1 MSSVLKVDA
10 IQNTAGTSAL
20 TIDSNGFV
28 LPKAVA
34 FSARLSTTQ
43 SISASTWT
51 KITFNTEDFDTASQY
66 DHSNSKFQPTI
77 AGYYQ
82 INASLAWLAG
92 ASTAA
97 LTRFYKNGS
106 HYKNGA
112 YLYHGS
118 QALDDYQVES
128 SVLVHMN
135 GSSDYFEIY
144 GYNIGTSNTISGG
157 GEISYFQGFLVG
169 V

>member
-1 MSSVLKVDA
+1 MSSILKVDT
-10 IQNTAGTSAL
+10 IQNTGGTTGL

-34 FSARLSTTQ
+34 FSARLSGTQ

-82 INASLAWLAG
+82 INASLAWLDG

-106 HYKNGA
+106 WYKNGA

-128 SVLVHMN
+128 SVLVYMN

-157 GEISYFQGFLVG
+157 GETSYFQGFLVG

>member
-10 IQNTAGTSAL
+10 IQNTSGTSGL

-34 FSARLSTTQ
+34 FSAYMSGTQ

-51 KITFNTEDFDTASQY
+51 KVTFNTEEYDTASQY

-82 INASLAWLAG
+82 INSALAWMDG

-97 LTRFYKNGS
+97 LARFHKNGG
-106 HYKNGA
+106 HYKNSA
-112 YLYHGS
+112 YVYHGS
-118 QALDDYQVES
+118 QELDDYQVES

-135 GSSDYFEIY
+135 GSSDYLEIY
-144 GYNIGTSNTISGG
+144 AFNVGTANTITGG
-157 GEISYFQGFLVG
+157 SAFSYFQGFLVG

>member
-1 MSSVLKVDA
+1 MSSILKVDT
-10 IQNTAGTSAL
+10 IQNTSGTTGL

-34 FSARLSTTQ
+34 FSAYLSGTQ

-51 KITFNTEDFDTASQY
+51 KVTFNTEEYDTASQY
-66 DHSNSKFQPTI
+66 DPSNSKFQPTI

-82 INASLAWLAG
+82 INAALAWMDG
-92 ASTAA
+92 ASTAG
-97 LTRFYKNGS
+97 LSRFYKNGAN
-106 HYKNGA
+106 YKNSA

-118 QALDDYQVES
+118 QSLDDYQVES
-128 SVLVHMN
+128 SVLIHMN
-135 GSSDYFEIY
+135 GSSDYLEIY
-144 GYNIGTSNTISGG
+144 AFNVGTANTISGG
-157 GEISYFQGFLVG
+157 TTQSYFQGFLVG

>member
-1 MSSVLKVDA
+1 MSSILKVDT
-10 IQNTAGTSAL
+10 IQNTGGTTGL

-34 FSARLSTTQ
+34 FSAYMSGTQ

-51 KITFNTEDFDTASQY
+51 KVTFNTEEYDTASQY

-82 INASLAWLAG
+82 INAALAWMDG

-97 LTRFYKNGS
+97 LSRFYKNAS
-106 HYKNGA
+106 NYKNSA

-118 QALDDYQVES
+118 QALDDIYKTDKLSNV
-128 SVLVHMN
+128 N
-135 GSSDYFEIY
+135 KYNDTGTFTDKYFQID
-144 GYNIGTSNTISGG
+144 SNQNSTIS
-157 GEISYFQGFLVG
+157 SSNLL
-169 V
+169 